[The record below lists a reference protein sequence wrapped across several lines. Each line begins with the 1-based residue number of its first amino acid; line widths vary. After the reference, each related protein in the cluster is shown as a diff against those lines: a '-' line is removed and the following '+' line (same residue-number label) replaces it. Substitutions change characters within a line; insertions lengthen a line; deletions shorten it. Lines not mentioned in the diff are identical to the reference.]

1 MATPQTAPGTF
12 PPNLNAVPRNEH
24 VVECFGWLYAF
35 FGTIFFSVSVIALLN
50 GGWTDVRDLATR
62 LFIAGMAPAGA
73 AMIWWEFR
81 RRARRT
87 VLVPRSGAI
96 GVYRGGQFSHTTAL
110 DQLKI
115 WRLSSGRRLRVFV
128 LWPIIVVTFLVLGV
142 MSRSWP
148 LVIVDALLIVG
159 SIPGARSLFK
169 LEHCVVPGPKRPQDI
184 LIEKTDIQR
193 LAV

>member
-1 MATPQTAPGTF
+1 
-12 PPNLNAVPRNEH
+12 
-24 VVECFGWLYAF
+24 
-35 FGTIFFSVSVIALLN
+35 
-50 GGWTDVRDLATR
+50 
-62 LFIAGMAPAGA
+62 
-73 AMIWWEFR
+73 
-81 RRARRT
+81 
-87 VLVPRSGAI
+87 
-96 GVYRGGQFSHTTAL
+96 
-110 DQLKI
+110 
-115 WRLSSGRRLRVFV
+115 
-128 LWPIIVVTFLVLGV
+128 V